1 MKKVVREYPGREL
14 HVILDNSSTHGTADV
29 QAWLASNSQVHFH
42 YTSTSASWLNQVE
55 GFFGILAKQSLSVT
69 DYPSKRAL
77 HEHLDQYMRHWN
89 RSPTAF
95 EWTKPAQAII
105 RSHRK
110 TLDRLSTAVH

>member
-1 MKKVVREYPGREL
+1 MRCCDSLRKRFRTDFQHSARNVGFARVAVRTRCPG
-14 HVILDNSSTHGTADV
+14 
-29 QAWLASNSQVHFH
+29 
-42 YTSTSASWLNQVE
+42 ASWLNQVE

-77 HEHLDQYMRHWN
+77 REHLDQYMRHWN

-110 TLDRLSTAVH
+110 MLDRLSTAVH